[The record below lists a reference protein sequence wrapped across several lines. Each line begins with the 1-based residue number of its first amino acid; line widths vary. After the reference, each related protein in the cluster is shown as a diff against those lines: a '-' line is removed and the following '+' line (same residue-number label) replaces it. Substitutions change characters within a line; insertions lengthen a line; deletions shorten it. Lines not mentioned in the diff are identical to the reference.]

1 MKRIVCKAII
11 VLCSVYAISATICAR
26 EMLVFLL
33 EQSDSAAVTVFGYIS
48 SLILAVATAMA
59 AASELSNEN

>member
-1 MKRIVCKAII
+1 MKKVLFKAII
-11 VLCSVYAISATICAR
+11 VLCSVYAIAATVCAR
-26 EMLVFLL
+26 EMLIFLL
-33 EQSDSAAVTVFGYIS
+33 EESDSAAITIFGYIA